1 MLCIYTPNC
10 FLAWSVFVW
19 YAIKIDI
26 RPRPVSIFG
35 DHSATH
41 FLPRFLSFRF
51 VGNTWIQRLTCSN
64 HYPRVSHRTFG
75 SRTQS
80 ISFERKSFIQFGHWT
95 KEWEV
100 ANNFEADKIECSIFE
115 LNRSKDF
122 NQVQLTVD
130 WIRWKFISILFG
142 VITSDFHGFPG
153 SCLISILYL
162 VVLSIGMNKICP
174 SFGTGDIVL
183 DFPGVI
189 WNSLY
194 SIPLWT

>member
-1 MLCIYTPNC
+1 MLCIYTSNC

-80 ISFERKSFIQFGHWT
+80 ISFERKSFYTVRSLNQRMGSRKQFRGRQNRMLYFRT
-95 KEWEV
+95 QSLER
-100 ANNFEADKIECSIFE
+100 FQSGSTDSR
-115 LNRSKDF
+115 LNSMEIYFDF
-122 NQVQLTVD
+122 VWCD
-130 WIRWKFISILFG
+130 
-142 VITSDFHGFPG
+142 
-153 SCLISILYL
+153 Y
-162 VVLSIGMNKICP
+162 
-174 SFGTGDIVL
+174 
-183 DFPGVI
+183 
-189 WNSLY
+189 
-194 SIPLWT
+194 

>member
-1 MLCIYTPNC
+1 MLRIYTSNC

-64 HYPRVSHRTFG
+64 HYPGVSHRTFG

-80 ISFERKSFIQFGHWT
+80 ISFERKSLIQFDHWT

-100 ANNFEADKIECSIFE
+100 ANNFEADKIECSIFA
-115 LNRSKDF
+115 RK
-122 NQVQLTVD
+122 
-130 WIRWKFISILFG
+130 ISIRFNWQSIEFDGNLFRFCLVWLL
-142 VITSDFHGFPG
+142 VISRISRVVPHIDFIFCRIKHR
-153 SCLISILYL
+153 YE
-162 VVLSIGMNKICP
+162 
-174 SFGTGDIVL
+174 
-183 DFPGVI
+183 
-189 WNSLY
+189 
-194 SIPLWT
+194 